1 MKDPTL
7 EKQFDRAMHSIYE
20 NALRKCGYRA
30 RYFLQMV
37 QDHGGLQAAK
47 TLLHKPGLQ
56 YGFEALWGCGCLD
69 LTMEALILRPPWNK
83 LFTEEEKE
91 IARKRLRDCGY
102 ITDQT
107 DQRVNNK
114 F

>member
-1 MKDPTL
+1 MKDPNL
-7 EKQFDRAMHSIYE
+7 KKQFDGVMHSVYE

-30 RYFLQMV
+30 TYFKNMLE
-37 QDHGGLQAAK
+37 DHGGLQTAK

-56 YGFEALWGCGCLD
+56 YGFEFLWECGCLD
-69 LTMEALILRPPWNK
+69 ITMEALILKPPWNN

-102 ITDQT
+102 SVD
-107 DQRVNNK
+107 
-114 F
+114 